1 MEFQSFDLSQYE
13 KFENE
18 KGYVAIYVGDGKHPH
33 ANKGMVLV
41 HRLVMEAHLGR
52 WLETNEV
59 VHHINEVKT
68 DNRLHNLFLC
78 SPEEHVAIHNRG
90 RVNSLEKR
98 NKIRKG
104 VQAAHARNQKTERR
118 SNEGS

>member
-1 MEFQSFDLSQYE
+1 MDFRTYDLDSYEFHEDE
-13 KFENE
+13 R
-18 KGYVAIYVGDGKHPH
+18 GYVRIYVGEGEHPH
-33 ANKGMVLV
+33 DNKGMVLV

-90 RVNSLEKR
+90 RVNSLQKR
-98 NKIRKG
+98 NNIRKG
-104 VQAAHARNQKTERR
+104 VQAAQARNQKTERQ
-118 SNEGS
+118 SGKP